1 LLDKLTGKHKVGEFR
16 KFPQLELH
24 LQPLKKLS
32 EYLIRISFRVLDALF
47 PTKNNIVFSTRGAKG
62 YADNSKVLFEY
73 FLSQGIDN
81 VYFFTK
87 KKDVYNKIPKNG
99 IYAYSLKAI
108 RILLQS
114 RILVFTHGSG
124 DFFPFSPPKTKHRK
138 FVNLFHAIA
147 VKEVGHKGNPALI
160 KESNEWDYF
169 VVSSS
174 FEADF
179 IKQQYSLTNE
189 QIVVL
194 GQPRNDILCKENSKP
209 SEAKMV
215 LYAPTFR
222 DSSITELFPFTD
234 KNLPALDDF
243 LGRKGMKIMIRLHIN
258 EEKNYR
264 HSKEYAQLENI
275 FFAGSDVH
283 PSVNDIL
290 YCFDALITDYSS
302 IALDYLLLDKPIAY
316 IAYDYEAYLTE
327 RGFSFDFH
335 EHRAGPNIS
344 TQKDLQ
350 LFLDQKED
358 TFATRRSELK
368 NLFHQYQNGKTSER
382 LFNFIQTL

>member
-1 LLDKLTGKHKVGEFR
+1 M
-16 KFPQLELH
+16 QS
-24 LQPLKKLS
+24 LKKFAAHTFR
-32 EYLIRISFRVLDALF
+32 LIFRFLDAFF
-47 PTKNNIVFSTRGAKG
+47 PTKRNIVFSTRGAKD

-73 FLSQGIDN
+73 FLSQDVDN
-81 VYFFTK
+81 IYFFTK
-87 KKDVYNKIPKNG
+87 KKDIYRKIPKNG
-99 IYAYSLKAI
+99 IYAYSLKGI
-108 RILLQS
+108 KTLLQS

-124 DFFPFSPPKTKHRK
+124 DFFPFAPPKTKHRK

-147 VKEVGHKGNPALI
+147 VKEVGHKGNPTLM
-160 KESNEWDYF
+160 KEASEWDYF

-179 IKQQYSLTNE
+179 IKEQFSLTDE
-189 QIVVL
+189 QIVIL
-194 GQPRNDILCKENSKP
+194 GQARNDILCTENPKP
-209 SEAKMV
+209 SGPKLV

-222 DSSITELFPFTD
+222 DTTVTELFPFAD
-234 KNLPALDDF
+234 KNLPALDGF
-243 LGRKGMKIMIRLHIN
+243 LGSKGMKIMIRLHIN
-258 EEKNYR
+258 EEKTYR
-264 HSKEYAQLENI
+264 HSKEYTQLKNI

-290 YCFDALITDYSS
+290 HWFDGLITDYSS
-302 IALDYLLLDKPIAY
+302 IALDYLLLDRPIAY
-316 IAYDYEAYLTE
+316 MAYDYDSYLKE

-344 TQKDLQ
+344 TQKELQ
-350 LFLDQKED
+350 LFLEQKED

-368 NLFHQYQNGKTSER
+368 NLFHQYQDGKTSEK

>member
-1 LLDKLTGKHKVGEFR
+1 M
-16 KFPQLELH
+16 
-24 LQPLKKLS
+24 QPLKKLS
-32 EYLIRISFRVLDALF
+32 EYLIQLSFRILDGLF
-47 PTKNNIVFSTRGAKG
+47 PTKGTIVFSTRGAKD

-73 FLSQGIDN
+73 FLSQGVDN

-87 KKDVYNKIPKNG
+87 KKDVYHKIPKNG

-108 RILLQS
+108 SILLRS

-138 FVNLFHAIA
+138 LVNLFHAIA
-147 VKEVGHKGNPALI
+147 VKEVGHKGNPVLI
-160 KESNEWDYF
+160 KESSQWDYF

-179 IKQQYSLTNE
+179 IKQQYALTNE
-189 QIVVL
+189 QVVVL
-194 GQPRNDILCKENSKP
+194 GQARNDILCAKNAKP
-209 SEAKMV
+209 AEAKIV

-222 DSSITELFPFTD
+222 DSTITELFPFAD
-234 KNLPALDDF
+234 KDLPALDNF
-243 LGRKGMKIMIRLHIN
+243 LGSKGMKIMIRLHIN
-258 EEKNYR
+258 EEKTYR
-264 HSKEYAQLENI
+264 HSKEYMQLENI
-275 FFAGSDVH
+275 FFAGSAVH

-290 YCFDALITDYSS
+290 HWFDSLITDYSS

-316 IAYDYEAYLTE
+316 LAYDYESYLAE

-335 EHRAGPNIS
+335 AHRAGPNIS

-350 LFLDQKED
+350 LFLNQKED

-368 NLFHQYQNGKTSER
+368 NLFHQYQNGKSSER